1 MMFNFQTQDMS
12 KNTGAKEI
20 NPKSSIEGKTIFF
33 QGAVSEKPM
42 SLKEL
47 TEKIKQTNK

>member
-1 MMFNFQTQDMS
+1 MTFNFQTQDMS
-12 KNTGAKEI
+12 KITGAKEI

-33 QGAVSEKPM
+33 QGVASEMPM

-47 TEKIKQTNK
+47 TEKIKQTAK